1 MPEIQL
7 TAETGRK
14 PGSRS
19 SRRLRAA
26 GKVPGVVYG
35 HGVNPIAVAV
45 DVRDLRH
52 ALNSAAGANALLNL
66 KVDGADHLTMAKIL
80 QRDPV
85 RNTVNH
91 VDFQIVRRDEIVSA
105 DVPVQLQGDAHDLH
119 VAGGV
124 VDLQMFTVAVNATP
138 ANIPAHIEVDISN
151 LQIGDSIRIADLVL
165 PAGVTTDLD
174 PEEAVVVGQP
184 PQGSE
189 LDLIAEADV
198 EALQELAAAQE
209 AEGGEGAGAG
219 EGGGES
225 SPSESSE
232 G

>member
-14 PGSRS
+14 PGSRP

-35 HGVNPIAVAV
+35 HGIDPIAVAV

-52 ALNSAAGANALLNL
+52 ALNTEAGGNALLNL
-66 KVDGADHLTMAKIL
+66 KVDGADHLTMAKVL

-105 DVPVQLQGDAHDLH
+105 DVPVQLRGDAHDLH

-124 VDLQMFTVAVNATP
+124 VDQQMFTVAVYATP
-138 ANIPAHIEVDISN
+138 ANIPAHIEVDVSA

-165 PAGVTTDLD
+165 PSGVTTELD

-189 LDLIAEADV
+189 LDLIPEADV

-209 AEGGEGAGAG
+209 AEGGDTGEGAGGDGAT
-219 EGGGES
+219 S
-225 SPSESSE
+225 SESSE